1 MRTHVALNVRD
12 LAVSRRFY
20 ESLLGVPPFRRLD
33 GYVQFLTPTL
43 NLALT
48 ERADARATPAHFGL
62 EVEAADLVQ
71 TAEDRLRLAGIS
83 VRPEVNVDCCYSRQD
98 KVWAED
104 PDGNR
109 WEVFFVRERRL
120 DGTADNMSSCCL

>member
-1 MRTHVALNVRD
+1 MRTHVALKVRD
-12 LAVSRRFY
+12 LAASRRFY
-20 ESLLGVPPFRRLD
+20 ESLLDVPPYRRLN
-33 GYVQFLTPTL
+33 GYLQFLTPTL

-48 ERADARATPAHFGL
+48 ERADARATSAHFGL
-62 EVEAADLVQ
+62 EVEGADAVQ
-71 TAEDRLRLAGIS
+71 TAEHRLRLAGIS
-83 VRPEVNVDCCYSRQD
+83 VRPEGDVDCCYSRQD